1 MIRNNWTQEK
11 EDEFLKQCEIERQ
24 NKRRELTLEEE
35 SNVWERLNPPEIKEN
50 DTSNFEPSDINN
62 HFSTSIFPY

>member
-35 SNVWERLNPPEIKEN
+35 SNVWERLNPPEIKPTGRDN
-50 DTSNFEPSDINN
+50 DGK
-62 HFSTSIFPY
+62 